1 MSKNKPLR
9 WKIKPYRTPT
19 KGELNNQ
26 WWGLNAGQFTEFTFR
41 GRYGVPSLKINL
53 CLEKPHSWCT
63 PDELLNSQIQICID
77 WMFHNIFLKIELL
90 NYNSL
95 GVLLRIF
102 TGMLMKCDVNTT
114 FLQRLHG
121 AIASALW
128 ELYWEN
134 RVKDL
139 PF

>member
-1 MSKNKPLR
+1 MIQYWNISGV
-9 WKIKPYRTPT
+9 I
-19 KGELNNQ
+19 NNQ
-26 WWGLNAGQFTEFTFR
+26 WWYIAPGQFNTLSFVQHVSNKMLTI
-41 GRYGVPSLKINL
+41 SLSQNL
-53 CLEKPHSWCT
+53 NWTT
-63 PDELLNSQIQICID
+63 PRELLDKQVAECID
-77 WMFHNIFLKIELL
+77 WMFHNIFLKVERL

-102 TGMLMKCDVNTT
+102 TGMLMKCSIDTT
-114 FLQRLHG
+114 FLQQLHG

-128 ELYWEN
+128 QLYWDN

>member
-1 MSKNKPLR
+1 MSKNKPLK
-9 WKIKPYRTPT
+9 WKIKPYHTPV
-19 KGELNNQ
+19 KGGLNNQ
-26 WWGLNAGQFTEFTFR
+26 LWGYAPGQFTEFIFL

-53 CLEKPHSWCT
+53 CLEKPHYWCT
-63 PDELLNSQIQICID
+63 PDELLNNQIQLCID

-102 TGMLMKCDVNTT
+102 TGMLMKCSIDTT
-114 FLQRLHG
+114 FLQQLHG